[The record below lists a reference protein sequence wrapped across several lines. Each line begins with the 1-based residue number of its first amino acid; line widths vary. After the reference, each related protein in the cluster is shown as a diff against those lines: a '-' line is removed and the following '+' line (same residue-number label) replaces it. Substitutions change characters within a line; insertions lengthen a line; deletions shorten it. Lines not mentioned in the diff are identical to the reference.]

1 MTEISTS
8 ASYVRNAR
16 ILSKQRDKQAV
27 LSSLQEHSALESPE
41 ASARVWELLETP
53 QTVVTLCRVLEN
65 EFDASEPECRTGVEA
80 LLGELIREDL
90 VQLSPDS

>member
-1 MTEISTS
+1 MTEISSS

-16 ILSKQRDKQAV
+16 ILSQHQNKQAV
-27 LSSLQEHSALESPE
+27 LSSIREHTALESPE

-53 QTVVTLCRVLEN
+53 QTVVTICRVLEN
-65 EFDASEPECRTGVEA
+65 EFDAREPECRTGVEA
-80 LLGELIREDL
+80 LLGELMREDL